1 MQIVISVTDL
11 QRKWIENYGFIPDD
25 LNVKI
30 AEAILN
36 GTALSKVIEDIRAEI
51 QKPLEQERFFDTEN
65 AKAQTIALRW
75 CLEIIDKH
83 IKGEQE

>member
-25 LNVKI
+25 LNVKM
-30 AEAILN
+30 ADTILK

-51 QKPLEQERFFDTEN
+51 EFERDRKLGGEAFE
-65 AKAQTIALRW
+65 AVQYKAYQTALD
-75 CLEIIDKH
+75 IIDKH
-83 IKGEQE
+83 IKGDSE